1 MYLRAAATALT
12 VTALT
17 ATVIGLTG
25 SHTASAADGPGLSI
39 SIRDNDSDS
48 TGDGPLQQGAPV
60 VVTSDVDLT
69 SLAAD
74 GNGRFTV
81 KSPAF
86 TKDVTVEMR
95 KNSFGE
101 GYGTISCDI
110 GPGSYPVDIAGQ
122 HEKSEA
128 IGNRGHLTI
137 TVKDDKDR
145 YCGQAAGSSSRTGT
159 VASVVGGGAMALAA
173 VGYTVIRRR
182 RRTRNT

>member
-1 MYLRAAATALT
+1 MYLRTAATALT
-12 VTALT
+12 ATALT
-17 ATVIGLTG
+17 ATVIGITG
-25 SHTASAADGPGLSI
+25 SHTASAADGPGLSV
-39 SIRDNDSDS
+39 SIRENDSDS
-48 TGDGPLQQGAPV
+48 TGDGPLQRGAPV

-101 GYGTISCDI
+101 GHGTISCDI

-122 HEKSEA
+122 HENSAA

-137 TVKDDKDR
+137 TVKDDNDR

-159 VASVVGGGAMALAA
+159 VAAVVGGGAIVLAA
-173 VGYTVIRRR
+173 AGYTVMRR

>member
-1 MYLRAAATALT
+1 MYLRTAAS
-12 VTALT
+12 ALT
-17 ATVIGLTG
+17 ATIVGLTG

-39 SIRDNDSDS
+39 SIRENDSDS
-48 TGDGPLQQGAPV
+48 TADGPLQQGAPV

-74 GNGRFTV
+74 GNGNFTV
-81 KSPAF
+81 KSPALA
-86 TKDVTVEMR
+86 KDVTVQMR

-122 HEKSEA
+122 HEKSAA

-137 TVKDDKDR
+137 TVKTDNDR
-145 YCGQAAGSSSRTGT
+145 YCEQTAGSSSRTGT
-159 VASVVGGGAMALAA
+159 GTVAAVAGGGATVLAA
-173 VGYTVIRRR
+173 AGYTAVRR

>member
-1 MYLRAAATALT
+1 MYLRSAATAL
-12 VTALT
+12 A

-39 SIRDNDSDS
+39 SIRENDSDS
-48 TGDGPLQQGAPV
+48 TGDGPLRQGAPV

-69 SLAAD
+69 SLAVD
-74 GNGRFTV
+74 GNGSFTV

-86 TKDVTVEMR
+86 TKDVAMEMR

-110 GPGSYPVDIAGQ
+110 KPGSYPVDIGGQ
-122 HEKSEA
+122 HAKSEA
-128 IGNRGHLTI
+128 IGDRGHLTI
-137 TVKDDKDR
+137 TVKGDNDQ
-145 YCGQAAGSSSRTGT
+145 YCAQAAGSSGHTGTGT
-159 VASVVGGGAMALAA
+159 VVAAAALGATVLAA
-173 VGYTVIRRR
+173 AAGYTVVRR

>member
-1 MYLRAAATALT
+1 MYLRTAA
-12 VTALT
+12 TALT

-39 SIRDNDSDS
+39 SIRGNDSDS
-48 TGDGPLQQGAPV
+48 TVDGPLQQGAPV

-101 GYGTISCDI
+101 GNGTISCDI

-122 HEKSEA
+122 HEKSAA

-137 TVKDDKDR
+137 TVKDDNDQ
-145 YCGQAAGSSSRTGT
+145 YCEKAAGSFGRTGT
-159 VASVVGGGAMALAA
+159 VAAVGGGTMVLAA
-173 VGYTVIRRR
+173 VGYTLLRR
-182 RRTRNT
+182 RRTRKT

>member
-1 MYLRAAATALT
+1 MYLRTAATALT
-12 VTALT
+12 
-17 ATVIGLTG
+17 ATIIGLTG
-25 SHTASAADGPGLSI
+25 TQSASAADGPGLSI
-39 SIRDNDSDS
+39 SIRENDGDS
-48 TGDGPLQQGAPV
+48 TADGPLQQGAPV

-74 GNGRFTV
+74 GNGSFTV

-86 TKDVTVEMR
+86 TKDVTMEMR

-110 GPGSYPVDIAGQ
+110 RPGSYPVDIGGQ
-122 HEKSEA
+122 HEKSAA

-137 TVKDDKDR
+137 TVKDDNDQ
-145 YCGQAAGSSSRTGT
+145 YCEQAAGFSSRTGT
-159 VASVVGGGAMALAA
+159 VAAVVGGGAIVLAA
-173 VGYTVIRRR
+173 AGYIAVRR

>member
-1 MYLRAAATALT
+1 MYLRAAA
-12 VTALT
+12 TALT

-39 SIRDNDSDS
+39 SIRENDSDS

-101 GYGTISCDI
+101 GYGTISCGI
-110 GPGSYPVDIAGQ
+110 GPGSYPVDIAVR
-122 HEKSEA
+122 HEKSAA
-128 IGNRGHLTI
+128 IGNRGHLTVTI
-137 TVKDDKDR
+137 KDDNDR

-159 VASVVGGGAMALAA
+159 VAAVVVGGAMALAA
-173 VGYTVIRRR
+173 AGYTVMRR